1 MQSLDLSTIVILG
14 TAGNREGHR
23 ILGGILFHEEEGIL
37 SFLDVDGVAHLVPRH
52 EITSTITQEPDGS
65 FSATVFESGV

>member
-1 MQSLDLSTIVILG
+1 MQSLDLSSILILG
-14 TAGNREGHR
+14 TVDNREGHR
-23 ILGGILFHEEEGIL
+23 ILGCVLFNEDENVL